1 MFKTFTKIQDIS
13 QSVTS
18 NKLIMQKKHTTISRE
33 VNEKIRDGENSLT
46 RKIDAFNEKHGR
58 FF

>member
-18 NKLIMQKKHTTISRE
+18 NKLIMQKRHTTISRE

-46 RKIDAFNEKHGR
+46 RKIDAFNEKYGR

>member
-46 RKIDAFNEKHGR
+46 RKIDAFNEKYGH